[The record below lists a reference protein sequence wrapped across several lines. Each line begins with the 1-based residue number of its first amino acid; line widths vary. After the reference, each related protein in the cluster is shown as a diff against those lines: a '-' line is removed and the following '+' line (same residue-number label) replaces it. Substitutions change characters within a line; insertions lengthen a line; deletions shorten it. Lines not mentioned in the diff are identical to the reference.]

1 MNSAAAPEK
10 NIMAMRISK
19 ALPRFFAAL
28 VSGGLVMGVLVFL
41 AVQAMPIF
49 GWILWIVAIV
59 AVAIGAL
66 LWYQREFAKLR
77 QTEEETRTITRQKE
91 SDRTKAELRRQR
103 GLRRTELM
111 TKYAGDQNLVERIVQ
126 GFYWEGQ
133 TAGELKDSL
142 GNPAD
147 IAAKILKR
155 KRNEVWKYHATGGDR
170 YELWIELED
179 DLVVRWAEHV

>member
-1 MNSAAAPEK
+1 
-10 NIMAMRISK
+10 MAINISK
-19 ALPRFFAAL
+19 APPRFFAAL
-28 VSGGLVMGVLVFL
+28 VSGGLAAGVLVFL
-41 AVQAMPIF
+41 AVQVMPIL
-49 GWILWIVAIV
+49 GWILWAVAIA
-59 AVAIGAL
+59 AVGIGAL
-66 LWYQREFAKLR
+66 LWYNSEFARAR
-77 QTEEETRTITRQKE
+77 QAEEETREATRQKE

-111 TKYAGDQNLVERIVQ
+111 AKYAGDQNLVERIVQ

-133 TAGELKDSL
+133 TAGQLKDAL

-170 YELWIELED
+170 YALWIELEE
-179 DLVVRWAEHV
+179 DLVARWEERL